1 MNEEDNL
8 SEEGL
13 EDPYESAL
21 KKAKE
26 KEAKRIE
33 KQKDDLTEGKIRKK
47 YEAEE
52 EEEGN
57 GFLDPESGFRTTLA
71 IGTEV
76 LGNTLL
82 DLLSADPTQLT
93 QVLGAQGI
101 NYFAQ
106 RIRGG
111 EFSEGEMIAAG
122 LASLIP
128 GAAQAKS
135 VAGGIARTGLRGA
148 ASGAIETGA
157 ADLIDTGE
165 IDLDNVIA
173 GAGVGGAF
181 GGILGSAA
189 SQPAT
194 RNFIKRFKGRL
205 KGEKYAEFTPEEI
218 AQMGLPDSG
227 QPMMSF
233 SGPSGSGPTGKI
245 TWRNIPNLDRF
256 LSGQTTSLN

>member
-26 KEAKRIE
+26 KEAKRIQE
-33 KQKDDLTEGKIRKK
+33 QKDDLTEGKIRKK
-47 YEAEE
+47 YEGEE
-52 EEEGN
+52 EEEGD

-82 DLLSADPTQLT
+82 DLLSADPTQIS

-111 EFSEGEMIAAG
+111 EFSQGEMVAAG

-135 VAGGIARTGLRGA
+135 VAGGIART
-148 ASGAIETGA
+148 
-157 ADLIDTGE
+157 
-165 IDLDNVIA
+165 
-173 GAGVGGAF
+173 
-181 GGILGSAA
+181 
-189 SQPAT
+189 
-194 RNFIKRFKGRL
+194 
-205 KGEKYAEFTPEEI
+205 
-218 AQMGLPDSG
+218 
-227 QPMMSF
+227 
-233 SGPSGSGPTGKI
+233 
-245 TWRNIPNLDRF
+245 
-256 LSGQTTSLN
+256 